1 MCTCQFN
8 WVLQGHNFFLVKCRY
23 KHSNILSD
31 NEKTSTLTGG
41 GKSTL
46 RLRDVSVEDEGMY
59 RCVYDAGWQ
68 GEVTTQCRLY
78 VFS

>member
-1 MCTCQFN
+1 M
-8 WVLQGHNFFLVKCRY
+8 LLICRY
-23 KHSNILSD
+23 KNSQILSD
-31 NEKTSTLTGG
+31 NEKTFIVTGG

-46 RLRDVSVEDEGMY
+46 TMRDVSVEDEGMY